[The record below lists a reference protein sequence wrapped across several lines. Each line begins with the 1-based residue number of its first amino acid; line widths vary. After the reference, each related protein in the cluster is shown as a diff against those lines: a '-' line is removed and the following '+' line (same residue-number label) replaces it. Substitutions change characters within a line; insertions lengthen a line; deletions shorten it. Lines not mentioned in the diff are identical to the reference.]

1 MLIGE
6 DDGDQRLDL
15 VEAGSVAPLRIDE
28 PGSVAADCM
37 ATPMAEMPQRVA
49 EQTETWWSD
58 QKIRR
63 ALFKDLIHW
72 LQLNIEIDRD
82 WRSESHRSRKS
93 TFSQPPKAASF
104 S

>member
-15 VEAGSVAPLRIDE
+15 VEAGLWRRFASTNRVRSRQTA
-28 PGSVAADCM
+28 M

-58 QKIRR
+58 QKRFGAPFLKI
-63 ALFKDLIHW
+63 
-72 LQLNIEIDRD
+72 
-82 WRSESHRSRKS
+82 
-93 TFSQPPKAASF
+93 
-104 S
+104 

>member
-1 MLIGE
+1 MAINDSTWSRRGLWRRFASTNRVRSR
-6 DDGDQRLDL
+6 QT
-15 VEAGSVAPLRIDE
+15 A
-28 PGSVAADCM
+28 M

-72 LQLNIEIDRD
+72 LQLHIEIDRD
-82 WRSESHRSRKS
+82 WRSGSYRSRKS
-93 TFSQPPKAASF
+93 AFSQPPKAASF